1 MDFRD
6 IKEFFKDIFSI
17 VFVFII
23 VLVFFIYV
31 LGMQQIVGSSMK
43 NTLNDKDYVLI
54 FKANYYLFDV
64 KRFDIIS
71 FNYEDTKYLVKRV
84 IGLPGEKIEYKEGIL
99 YVNGKIVKEEFLN
112 VKTKDFSLKDLG
124 YEVIPKDMYLVL
136 GDNRNDSLDS
146 RDFGLIKKEDIIGK
160 AVFRIWPI
168 NKMKVIN

>member
-1 MDFRD
+1 
-6 IKEFFKDIFSI
+6 
-17 VFVFII
+17 
-23 VLVFFIYV
+23 
-31 LGMQQIVGSSMK
+31 MK